1 MKITFKKLK
10 KEADLFCKLSTLN
23 DLAAVI
29 SVSKNEILLMA
40 FEPVYYHFTV
50 PKSTGGQRYIEAPDI
65 ELKKIQ
71 RRLNYFLQKV
81 YYLNQSRAAH
91 GYIISVIG
99 EKNPKTILSQAEKH
113 LGANYMLNVD
123 FSDFFHQISITD
135 VKNIFQ
141 CSPFKFNQYAAYT
154 LAKICCYKDRLPMGA
169 PTSPVLSNFYTRS
182 LDEDLIKW
190 SMPQKITYTRFVDD
204 LSFSSL
210 DSPFNITHYEQITEI
225 TNNYGLVLNPS
236 KTVYYDIK
244 DEKIVT
250 GLILRETVDILPEF
264 YEELDKDINRLKAI
278 NEVVYITGKI
288 QKPLMLSTFKQEVM
302 GKIAFIAQ
310 IEGKNSPEYNH
321 YMEKYEDAEAPDEE
335 LSVRWTKFGN
345 YLI

>member
-99 EKNPKTILSQAEKH
+99 EKHPKTILSQAEKH
-113 LGANYMLNVD
+113 LGCQYMLNAD

-135 VKNIFQ
+135 VKHIFQ
-141 CSPFKFNQYAAYT
+141 SPPFNFNKYAAHT

-169 PTSPVLSNFYTRS
+169 PTSPVLSNFFTLG
-182 LDEDLIKW
+182 LDEDLTKW
-190 SMPQKITYTRFVDD
+190 SIPQNITYTRFVDD
-204 LSFSSL
+204 LSFSTF
-210 DSPFNITHYEQITEI
+210 DTPINHTHFEQIEDLAI
-225 TNNYGLVLNPS
+225 RHGLKFNLG
-236 KTVYYDIK
+236 KTVYYGITE
-244 DEKIVT
+244 EKVIT
-250 GLILRETVDILPEF
+250 GGYSGLICATLKRSSYLAPKKRDAIWQ
-264 YEELDKDINRLKAI
+264 INL
-278 NEVVYITGKI
+278 I
-288 QKPLMLSTFKQEVM
+288 QWIS
-302 GKIAFIAQ
+302 
-310 IEGKNSPEYNH
+310 N
-321 YMEKYEDAEAPDEE
+321 
-335 LSVRWTKFGN
+335 KF
-345 YLI
+345 